1 MPGGREGAQLLAL
14 EALPSSRALHNLE
27 HGCTTQGRDALAKQD
42 WKAAE
47 KALID
52 ALWVDQTASAVNA
65 KSWIDLCK
73 VRVLMNLE

>member
-1 MPGGREGAQLLAL
+1 M
-14 EALPSSRALHNLE
+14 
-27 HGCTTQGRDALAKQD
+27 QGRDALAKQD
-42 WKAAE
+42 WKGAE

-73 VRVLMNLE
+73 VRCLHDSRKTCLDDIGD